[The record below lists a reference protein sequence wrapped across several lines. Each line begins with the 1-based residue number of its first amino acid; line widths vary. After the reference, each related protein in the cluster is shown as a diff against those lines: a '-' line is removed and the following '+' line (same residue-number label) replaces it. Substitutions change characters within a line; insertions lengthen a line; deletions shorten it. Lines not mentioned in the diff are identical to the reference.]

1 MRAGPLSDSPVIKTL
16 NEKFVNTWVL
26 LRELP
31 ELIGGAKGE
40 VVSRVAQKM
49 KDHYTDSV
57 DILVLTPNAEVIMHQ
72 PEMALPYRNQAQAY
86 LTVLQH
92 SVDAFE
98 GKRARV
104 GKGSRLDR
112 NPISLGTELMEILH
126 TFSTSE
132 TDTPDYTVVEID
144 TTPFERGVLHI
155 EIQVGAGEATGT
167 FELFDADVEILKN
180 KTTDKA
186 LTGAWNVSPGDTGH
200 IFHHFGQGKQHFKLV
215 AIGSGNQ
222 KSASNAF
229 LARVSV
235 IPPFKK

>member
-1 MRAGPLSDSPVIKTL
+1 MRAGPLSDIEVIKTL

-40 VVSRVAQKM
+40 VASLIAKEM

-57 DILVLTPNAEVIMHQ
+57 DILALTPDAEVIMHQ

-86 LTVLQH
+86 LRVLRH
-92 SVDAFE
+92 SVNAFE
-98 GKRARV
+98 GKRTRV
-104 GKGSRLDR
+104 GERPRLDR

-126 TFSTSE
+126 TFSTSD

-167 FELFDADVEILKN
+167 FELFDADVEILTN

-186 LTGAWNVSPGDTGH
+186 LTGAWNVSPGNTGH
-200 IFHHFGQGKQHFKLV
+200 IFHHFRQGKQHFKLV
-215 AIGSGNQ
+215 ATSTNNQ
-222 KSASNAF
+222 KGYSNAF

-235 IPPFKK
+235 IPPFEK

>member
-1 MRAGPLSDSPVIKTL
+1 MRAGPLSNPEVIKML
-16 NEKFVNTWVL
+16 NERFVSTWVL

-40 VVSRVAQKM
+40 VASLVAKKM
-49 KDHYTDSV
+49 KRHYTDSV
-57 DILVLTPNAEVIMHQ
+57 DILGLTPDAEVIMHQ
-72 PEMALPYRNQAQAY
+72 PEMALPYKNQAQAY
-86 LTVLQH
+86 LSVLQH
-92 SVDAFE
+92 TADVFE
-98 GKRARV
+98 GKRTRV

-126 TFSTSE
+126 TFSTSD
-132 TDTPDYTVVEID
+132 TNTPDYTVLDID
-144 TTPFERGVLHI
+144 TAPFERGILHI
-155 EIQVGAGEATGT
+155 EIQVGAGNAAGT
-167 FELFDADVEILKN
+167 FELFDADAEIPKS

-200 IFHHFGQGKQHFKLV
+200 IFHHFRQGKQHFKLV
-215 AIGSGNQ
+215 ATVSGNQ

-235 IPPFKK
+235 IPPYET